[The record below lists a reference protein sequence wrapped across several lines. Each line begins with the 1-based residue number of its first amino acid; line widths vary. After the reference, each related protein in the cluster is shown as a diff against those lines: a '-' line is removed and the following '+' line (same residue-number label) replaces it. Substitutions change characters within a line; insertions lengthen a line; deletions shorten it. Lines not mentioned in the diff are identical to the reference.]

1 MAANAPSAERI
12 LSILV
17 ELFADQY
24 GVKVKYEFQKRG
36 EESEANNPCTQQS
49 EDTA

>member
-12 LSILV
+12 LSTLV

-24 GVKVKYEFQKRG
+24 GVKIECEWSEK
-36 EESEANNPCTQQS
+36 SEANNPCTQQ
-49 EDTA
+49 

>member
-12 LSILV
+12 LSILI

-24 GVKVKYEFQKRG
+24 GVKVDYRFVERN
-36 EESEANNPCTQQS
+36 EESEADNPCTQQ
-49 EDTA
+49 